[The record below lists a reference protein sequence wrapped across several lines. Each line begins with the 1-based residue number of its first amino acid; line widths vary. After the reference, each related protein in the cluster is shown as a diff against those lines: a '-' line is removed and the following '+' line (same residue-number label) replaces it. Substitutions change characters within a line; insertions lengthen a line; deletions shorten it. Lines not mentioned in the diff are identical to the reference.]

1 MINYIDYN
9 FNPEEIN
16 NLIKSLNGV
25 RVLEVIN
32 NFLIIISLLMS
43 NNKDDYSKL
52 SDLIQEFYNI
62 KETMNS
68 LNLDNNIKKKNIK
81 TSYFFY

>member
-1 MINYIDYN
+1 M
-9 FNPEEIN
+9 
-16 NLIKSLNGV
+16 K
-25 RVLEVIN
+25 LEVIN

-68 LNLDNNIKKKNIK
+68 LNLDDNIKKNIK
-81 TSYFFY
+81 TSYYIY